1 MSSPDDD
8 ERSDDFPNSDYAPKW
23 TRDRYRQG
31 SPDTAKDEPPP
42 SFLRRSLDP
51 EIVHLPQHARS
62 LGPSCLLLTL
72 SGHDQPILLRCE
84 TQLTREEDRYHRGAF
99 GSLVSHGIAPRHV
112 EHRPAERARH
122 ARDSKSPRGGKRDE
136 HATWH

>member
-1 MSSPDDD
+1 MSSPDDN

-51 EIVHLPQHARS
+51 EIVHLYK
-62 LGPSCLLLTL
+62 
-72 SGHDQPILLRCE
+72 SGRRIVCSDE
-84 TQLTREEDRYHRGAF
+84 TQGVVIPTED
-99 GSLVSHGIAPRHV
+99 IAKTCV
-112 EHRPAERARH
+112 
-122 ARDSKSPRGGKRDE
+122 
-136 HATWH
+136 T